1 MKMQLLQN
9 TTAAF
14 LVPAIFLALTAAG
27 AESVYETPGPVPAV
41 DVVPKA
47 LLSGPD
53 YKVAA
58 TAEADGLRV
67 RYTLTGPGGTE
78 EIGGTQALALRV
90 REINAVAGLRAMNRS
105 EEFGRAALKAGEQKV
120 KSVGDA
126 VRDPVGT
133 VQRLPQG
140 ASKFFGRVGNAVKG
154 VAEGN
159 VSASNATAAAL
170 GVDRKRAELALK
182 LGVSPFTSDPAL
194 RRELD
199 ATAQAMAGG
208 ALVVSAAGLLLDGGV
223 GTAVSVVNLNETF
236 QRALVESTPQELM
249 RQNRLTLAGLGAD
262 DFDIDAFLGNPA
274 FDPWQKTRIT
284 AALAQIGRDPTPL
297 LAQAA
302 SAVTAE
308 DALYFAQVARLYQQ
322 HHGGT
327 AVIKEFRDVGG
338 LPCAIDESGAL
349 VVAAGTDLV
358 LWTPA
363 VEARA
368 GEIRA
373 AAGTDRILF
382 ITDGEVSAKAVEGLG
397 KSGVS
402 VRALALGPVK

>member
-1 MKMQLLQN
+1 MKMPLPRNTSAGLFLSVMLL
-9 TTAAF
+9 AF
-14 LVPAIFLALTAAG
+14 TAG
-27 AESVYETPGPVPAV
+27 AADSPYETPGPVPAA
-41 DVVPKA
+41 DLVPKS
-47 LLSGPD
+47 LLVGPD

-58 TAEADGLRV
+58 AAESDGLRL
-67 RYTLTGPGGTE
+67 RYTLTGPEGTE

-90 REINAVAGLRAMNRS
+90 REINAMAGLRTMNRS

-159 VSASNATAAAL
+159 VSASTAAASAL
-170 GVDRKRAELALK
+170 GVERKKAELALK
-182 LGVSPFTSDPAL
+182 LGVSPFTTDPEL
-194 RRELD
+194 RRQLD

-223 GTAVSVVNLNETF
+223 GTAVSVVNMNETF

-249 RQNRLTLAGLGAD
+249 RQNRLTLAKLGAD

-284 AALAQIGRDPTPL
+284 ASLSQIGRDPTPL

-322 HHGGT
+322 HHAGT
-327 AVIKEFRDVGG
+327 SNISEFREVGG
-338 LPCAIDESGAL
+338 LPCALDESGAL

-373 AAGTDRILF
+373 AAGADRILF
-382 ITDGEVSAKAVEGLG
+382 ITDGDVSAKAIEGLG

>member
-1 MKMQLLQN
+1 MNKRFPRS
-9 TTAAF
+9 TTAV
-14 LVPAIFLALTAAG
+14 LLIIAIFITAAA
-27 AESVYETPGPVPAV
+27 AEADSTYESPGPVPAANL
-41 DVVPKA
+41 VPKS
-47 LLSGPD
+47 LLTGPD
-53 YKVAA
+53 HKVAD

-67 RYTLTGPGGTE
+67 RYTMAGPEGTE

-159 VSASNATAAAL
+159 VSASTAAAAAL
-170 GVDRKRAELALK
+170 GVERKKAELALK
-182 LGVSPFTSDPAL
+182 LGVSPFTTDPEL
-194 RRELD
+194 RRQLD

-223 GTAVSVVNLNETF
+223 GTAVSVVNMNETF

-249 RQNRLTLAGLGAD
+249 RQNRSTLASLGAD

-284 AALAQIGRDPTPL
+284 AALMQIGRDPTPL

-302 SAVTAE
+302 AAVTAE

-322 HHGGT
+322 HHAGT
-327 AVIKEFRDVGG
+327 AVIKEFREVQG
-338 LPCAIDESGAL
+338 L

-373 AAGTDRILF
+373 AAGTDKVLF
-382 ITDGEVSAKAVEGLG
+382 ITDGDVSSKAVEGLG
-397 KSGVS
+397 KAGVS